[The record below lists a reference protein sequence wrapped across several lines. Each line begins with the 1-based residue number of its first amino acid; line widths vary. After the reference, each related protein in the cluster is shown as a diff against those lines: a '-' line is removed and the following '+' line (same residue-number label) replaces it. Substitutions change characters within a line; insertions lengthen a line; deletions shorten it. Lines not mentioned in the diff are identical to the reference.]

1 MAGRSVLIPSLEEV
15 LGLVRQVSTQIQQ
28 AQKNDGGRL
37 KIGTRKLV
45 EITDKL
51 VAHSEEARS
60 LLDEL
65 VAAAERERDLGEAD
79 DRIEETITGYRA
91 PAPAVV
97 AGARAGRGRTGIP
110 AARRDDRATV
120 PDRPPQRSVPRVERP
135 HLGQLWPHDCQLRDG
150 S

>member
-1 MAGRSVLIPSLEEV
+1 MDREAAGKTRTGSLDPNPSLEEV

-65 VAAAERERDLGEAD
+65 VAAGERERDLG
-79 DRIEETITGYRA
+79 
-91 PAPAVV
+91 
-97 AGARAGRGRTGIP
+97 RGRRP
-110 AARRDDRATV
+110 YRRDDYG
-120 PDRPPQRSVPRVERP
+120 
-135 HLGQLWPHDCQLRDG
+135 L
-150 S
+150 